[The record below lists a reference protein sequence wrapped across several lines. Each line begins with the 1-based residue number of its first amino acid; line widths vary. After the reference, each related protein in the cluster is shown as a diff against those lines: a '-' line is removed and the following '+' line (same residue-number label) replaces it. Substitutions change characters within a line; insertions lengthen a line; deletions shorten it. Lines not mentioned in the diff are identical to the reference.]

1 MNFIYLDPGLVNFAG
16 HHATFCRNLVNSLY
30 RRGHTVSI
38 YGSAAVA
45 KNVQRDLKALPL
57 FRANP
62 YTQYLPPY
70 ETVRDPICGWLK
82 SFEVAWQAT
91 AQDLGQLRPR
101 SPNDVIY
108 WNSAFPA
115 QLTAL
120 AHWLGNLP
128 EDRRPYVIVELNMD
142 SGVLVKV
149 DREGKG
155 SFEIPDPQVNEKPFL
170 WRYAGML
177 LSDPKIRNRIKL
189 INFESST
196 VPGYEY
202 LLREP
207 VEAWNPPFCASAN
220 VQSRVGKRSFA
231 VGVLGHQREEKGFTL
246 VPELA
251 KRLLSE
257 RQDIALLVHN
267 ADPPFMWKTQIDL
280 RELAARENRLVL
292 MEGAIP
298 DRWMDTVNSCDLI
311 VCPYDPVA
319 FKTRCSGML
328 NESLANGI
336 PVVVPE
342 KTSLSRMFEEFGSPG
357 AVFESWNAESIVA
370 ATHLVLDNYDEH
382 AQRAFEASKRWT
394 QGYGVES
401 LADNILAWAEKFQR
415 QHALAA
421 V

>member
-1 MNFIYLDPGLVNFAG
+1 MNFIYLDPGLLNFAG
-16 HHATFCRNLVNSLY
+16 HHATFCRNLADSLC

-38 YGSAAVA
+38 YGNIAAA
-45 KNVQRDLKALPL
+45 KNVQRDLKAVPL

-62 YTQYLPPY
+62 YTQYLPLY
-70 ETVRDPICGWLK
+70 ETIRDPICGWLK
-82 SFEVAWQAT
+82 SFEVVWQAT
-91 AQDLGQLRPR
+91 AQDLGQLKLP
-101 SPNDVIY
+101 SQDDVIY

-120 AHWLGNLP
+120 LHWLGSLP

-142 SGVLVKV
+142 SGALAKT
-149 DREGKG
+149 DGEGNE

-207 VEAWNPPFCASAN
+207 VDAWNPPFCANAN
-220 VQSRVGKRSFA
+220 VQSRVGKRGFA
-231 VGVLGHQREEKGFTL
+231 IGILGHQREEKGFTL
-246 VPELA
+246 VPNLA

-267 ADPPFMWKTQIDL
+267 AEPAFMWKTQIDL
-280 RELAARENRLVL
+280 RELAAQENRLVL

-298 DRWMDTVNSCDLI
+298 DRWMETVNSCDLI
-311 VCPYDPVA
+311 LCPYDPVA

-336 PVVVPE
+336 PVIVPAN
-342 KTSLSRMFEEFGSPG
+342 TSLSRMFEEFKSPG
-357 AVFESWNAESIVA
+357 ATFEEWTVESIA
-370 ATHLVLDNYDEH
+370 ASVLSVLDAYDEH
-382 AQRAFEASKRWT
+382 ARRAFEASEKWAKEYSVD
-394 QGYGVES
+394 G
-401 LADNILAWAEKFQR
+401 LAGNIIGWIEEMQKCAFV
-415 QHALAA
+415 A

>member
-1 MNFIYLDPGLVNFAG
+1 MNFIYLDPGLINFAG
-16 HHATFCRNLVNSLY
+16 HHAAFCRNLVNALD
-30 RRGHTVSI
+30 RRGHTASI
-38 YGSAAVA
+38 YSNVAVA
-45 KNVQRDLKALPL
+45 KNVQHELKAMPL

-62 YTQYLPPY
+62 YNQYVPQY
-70 ETVRDPICGWLK
+70 ETAPDPICGWLK
-82 SFEVAWQAT
+82 SFEVVWQST
-91 AQDLGQLRPR
+91 AQDLGQLRLPTQD
-101 SPNDVIY
+101 DVIY

-120 AHWLGNLP
+120 AHWLGSLP
-128 EDRRPYVIVELNMD
+128 EDRRPHAVVELNLD
-142 SGVLVKV
+142 SGVI
-149 DREGKG
+149 DDGKG
-155 SFEIPDPQVNEKPFL
+155 GFELPNPQVNEKPLL

-220 VQSRVGKRSFA
+220 VESRVGKQGFA
-231 VGVLGHQREEKGFTL
+231 IGILGYQREEKGFTL

-267 ADPPFMWKTQIDL
+267 AEPAFMWRTQSEL
-280 RELAARENRLVL
+280 REIAARESRLVL
-292 MEGAIP
+292 IEGAIP
-298 DRWMDTVNSCDLI
+298 DRWMETVNSCDLI
-311 VCPYDPVA
+311 VCPYDPAA

-336 PVVVPE
+336 PVIVPAN
-342 KTSLSRMFEEFGSPG
+342 TSLARVFEEFGAPG
-357 AVFESWNAESIVA
+357 AVFEKWTVESIA
-370 ATHLVLDNYDEH
+370 ASVFSVLNNYDEH
-382 AQRAFEASKRWT
+382 AQRAFEAAEKWEKEYS
-394 QGYGVES
+394 VEG
-401 LADNILAWAEKFQR
+401 LASNILGWIEEARK
-415 QHALAA
+415 QHAFAGI
-421 V
+421 